1 MGALGFRILVRM
13 LPSRPVESTGSR
25 AERRVFDLLAA
36 TPDEHAVAL
45 HSLRLPRHR
54 TKRSAE
60 ADFVVIS
67 PSAVIV
73 IEVKG
78 GRVARREGHW
88 VYEDR
93 HGSRFESVEGPF
105 VQAEGAM
112 HALRHRLIDLGARSE
127 LNGIAF
133 GYLVITPDCRI
144 TATSVEWEAP
154 VHVDERSLRGRSD
167 LRVALDRAVAHWRA
181 VLGLRADAV
190 GDSDQV
196 ERIVGLCRPD
206 FEGVE
211 SLGANI
217 ASVNADVIRL
227 SEQQFRVLDLVEHWD
242 RLIVEGPAGSGKTLL
257 AAESARRRAE
267 SGERVLV
274 TVQSPVL
281 AAWLQNRIGEQVEV
295 VPHRALDAFQG
306 TVDVL
311 ICDEAQDVMSE
322 SHLEALDRLLVDGLE
337 SGKWQFFLDSV
348 GQRGVLGEF
357 DPEAYAVVRS
367 WADGAP
373 LVLAENVR
381 NTAAVVAETV
391 LMTGL
396 TSGRVVVQGEGRLL
410 IDFVESP
417 EQEAR
422 AFREQVR
429 ESRAGGIL
437 DGQITLLT
445 PSGDAR
451 LLEHLP
457 REFRGEISRVGI
469 SAALSWPL
477 RNVSMAS
484 IADFKGMEN
493 DVVIVADLW
502 DIEPEE
508 SVALLYTAMTR
519 ARSDLVVIWPQSMA
533 ERIDGLK
540 ATNYLITRGG
550 R

>member
-1 MGALGFRILVRM
+1 M
-13 LPSRPVESTGSR
+13 
-25 AERRVFDLLAA
+25 
-36 TPDEHAVAL
+36 
-45 HSLRLPRHR
+45 
-54 TKRSAE
+54 
-60 ADFVVIS
+60 VIG

-93 HGSRFESVEGPF
+93 HGNKFESAEGPF

-112 HALRHRLIDLGARSE
+112 HALRHRLIDLGARSD
-127 LNGIAF
+127 LHGIAF
-133 GYLVITPDCRI
+133 GYLVITPDCAI
-144 TATSVEWEAP
+144 TTTSVEWEAP
-154 VHVDERSLRGRSD
+154 VHLDERSMRGRSD
-167 LRVALDRAVAHWRA
+167 LRLALDRAVTHWRS
-181 VLGLRADAV
+181 VLAMRDDAV
-190 GDSDQV
+190 GSSDQV
-196 ERIVGLCRPD
+196 ERLVGLCRPD

-217 ASVNADVIRL
+217 ASVNAEVIRL
-227 SEQQFRVLDLVEHWD
+227 SEQQFRVLDLVERWD

-257 AAESARRRAE
+257 AAEAARRWAE
-267 SGERVLV
+267 SDERVLV

-281 AAWLQNRIGEQVEV
+281 AAWLADRVGERVDV
-295 VPHRALDAFQG
+295 VPHRALDAFRE

-311 ICDEAQDVMSE
+311 ICDEAQDIMSE
-322 SHLEALDRLLVDGLE
+322 RYLETLDRLLVAGLE
-337 SGKWQFFLDSV
+337 SGKWQFFLDPV

-357 DPEAYAVVRS
+357 DPEVYAVVRS
-367 WADGAP
+367 WADGVP
-373 LVLAENVR
+373 LVLSENVR

-396 TSGRVVVQGEGRLL
+396 PSGRVVVQGEGRLL
-410 IDFVESP
+410 VDFVESP

-422 AFREQVR
+422 AVRERVR

-457 REFRGEISRVGI
+457 RDFRGEISRVGI

-477 RNVSMAS
+477 RSVSMAS

-519 ARSDLVVIWPQSMA
+519 ARSDLVVIWPQSTA

-540 ATNYLITRGG
+540 ATNYLSTRS
-550 R
+550 

>member
-1 MGALGFRILVRM
+1 MGTLGFRIPVRM

-36 TPDEHAVAL
+36 TPDEHAVAM

-60 ADFVVIS
+60 ADFVVVS
-67 PSAVIV
+67 PLAVIV

-93 HGSRFESVEGPF
+93 HGRRFESVEGPF

-112 HALRHRLIDLGARSE
+112 HALRHRLIDLGARAD
-127 LNGIAF
+127 LDGIAF

-154 VHVDERSLRGRSD
+154 VYIDERSLRGRSD
-167 LRVALDRAVAHWRA
+167 LRGALDRAGAHWRS
-181 VLGLRADAV
+181 VLGLRDNAV

-227 SEQQFRVLDLVEHWD
+227 SEQQFRVLDLVERWD
-242 RLIVEGPAGSGKTLL
+242 RLVVEGPAGSGKTLL

-281 AAWLQNRIGEQVEV
+281 AAWLMKRLGEQVQV

-322 SHLEALDRLLVDGLE
+322 SHLETLDRLLADGLE

-357 DPEAYAVVRS
+357 DTEAYAVVRS

-410 IDFVESP
+410 IEFVESP

-429 ESRAGGIL
+429 ESRSGGIL

-502 DIEPEE
+502 EIEPEE

-519 ARSDLVVIWPQSMA
+519 ARSDLMVIWPQSMA

>member
-1 MGALGFRILVRM
+1 MRM
-13 LPSRPVESTGSR
+13 IPSRPVESTGSR

-36 TPDEHAVAL
+36 TPGEHTVAL

-60 ADFVVIS
+60 ADFVVVS
-67 PSAVIV
+67 PTAVIV

-93 HGSRFESVEGPF
+93 FGRQFESVEGPF

-112 HALRHRLIDLGARSE
+112 HALRHRLIDLGARSD
-127 LNGIAF
+127 LDGIAF
-133 GYLVITPDCRI
+133 GYLVITPDCMI
-144 TATSVEWEAP
+144 TTTSVEWEAP

-167 LRVALDRAVAHWRA
+167 LDGVLDRAVTHWRS
-181 VLGLRADAV
+181 VLGLRDDAA

-196 ERIVGLCRPD
+196 ERIIQLCRPD

-217 ASVNADVIRL
+217 AHVNADVVRL

-257 AAESARRRAE
+257 ASESARRMVE
-267 SGERVLV
+267 SGARVLV

-281 AAWLQNRIGEQVEV
+281 AAWLINRLGEQVEV
-295 VPHRALDAFQG
+295 VPHRALEAFQG

-322 SHLEALDRLLVDGLE
+322 SHLEILDRLLERGLE
-337 SGKWQFFLDSV
+337 SGRWQFFLDPV

-357 DPEAYAVVRS
+357 DPEVYAVVRS
-367 WADGAP
+367 WADGVP
-373 LVLAENVR
+373 LVLADNVR

-396 TSGRVVVQGEGRLL
+396 PSGRVVVQGEGRLL
-410 IDFVESP
+410 IDFVKSA
-417 EQEAR
+417 EQESR
-422 AFREQVR
+422 AFREHVR
-429 ESRAGGIL
+429 SLRAGGIL

-457 REFRGEISRVGI
+457 REFRRDIARVGI

-477 RNVSMAS
+477 RSVSIAS

-493 DVVIVADLW
+493 DVVIIADLW
-502 DIEPEE
+502 DIDPGD

-519 ARSDLVVIWPQSMA
+519 ARSDLAVIWPQSMA
-533 ERIDGLK
+533 ERIDGLR
-540 ATNYLITRGG
+540 ATNYLTTRGG